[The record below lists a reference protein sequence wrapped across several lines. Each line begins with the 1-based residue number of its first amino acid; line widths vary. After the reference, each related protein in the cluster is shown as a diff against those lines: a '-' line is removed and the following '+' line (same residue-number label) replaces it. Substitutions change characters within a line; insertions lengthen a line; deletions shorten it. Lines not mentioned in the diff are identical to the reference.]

1 MRKMII
7 VNGLSTNNGILVNM
21 VAKRQ
26 QDLVLLLSGI
36 PVKVRVT
43 RCSVEH
49 LPRAQLKISAY
60 AIQRA
65 KKLRLVLNGTWHGEC
80 I

>member
-1 MRKMII
+1 
-7 VNGLSTNNGILVNM
+7 M

-49 LPRAQLKISAY
+49 LPPAQLKIH
-60 AIQRA
+60 
-65 KKLRLVLNGTWHGEC
+65 LRLDNGYFRLGLGLGLG
-80 I
+80 